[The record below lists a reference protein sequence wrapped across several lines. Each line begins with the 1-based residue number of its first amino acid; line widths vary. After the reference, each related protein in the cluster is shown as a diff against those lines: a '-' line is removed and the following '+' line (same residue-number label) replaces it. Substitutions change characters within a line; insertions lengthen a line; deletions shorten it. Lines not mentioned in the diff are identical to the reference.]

1 MEEIGRVLDFREG
14 STLVRVE
21 IEGKGGCHNCT
32 SRNMCVPFGDNRRMM
47 TEAINEKDAQ
57 PGDMVR
63 IEMSPRSTISA
74 AFLLYLLPVVALFLG
89 YALGA
94 SATGEEKYGIVAA
107 LVMLALSFA
116 FLRVLNSFFSRSRQ
130 FKPIVVEI
138 IRRCG
143 SADADNSKEFCTE

>member
-1 MEEIGRVLDFREG
+1 
-14 STLVRVE
+14 
-21 IEGKGGCHNCT
+21 
-32 SRNMCVPFGDNRRMM
+32 MCVPFGDDRRMM

-57 PGDMVR
+57 PGDLVR
-63 IEMSPRSTISA
+63 IEMSPKSTISA

-116 FLRVLNSFFSRSRQ
+116 FLRVLNSFFPEAGNLNPSSLRSYGDAAQRMRIIQRNFARSKISR
-130 FKPIVVEI
+130 F
-138 IRRCG
+138 
-143 SADADNSKEFCTE
+143 